1 MSVQSGL
8 GWNVVAGR
16 NRPARLRGTK
26 GGANAQGGAR
36 PKQALKRQRVST
48 DSTGSTTGAS
58 KISSDISTSPLLT
71 IEQFKSLNVD
81 DKLENIFVCL
91 HGLVTTNERLLKAEQ
106 TVFEIHNTGQVNKQR
121 IDLLAYKSIDNESRQ
136 RRNNLIFWGIPETR
150 NEDCSTVLSEFL
162 SDKLGL
168 DPDAIFIQ
176 RAHRVGRFKPRRQGS
191 GQSTPINHRPLI
203 AAFRDYPDVELVISN
218 AGKLK
223 GTRFGINRD
232 YPQEIIDARKP
243 LYKEKKELRSK
254 NPNSNISIRYPA
266 KLVMDGQVIRDMFPD
281 WARVM
286 KQNRLNMQGYTE
298 TQSIS
303 ASVSEQVFHNDEN
316 AWSDES
322 EMEHDSDLT
331 QASPGMSQPPRV
343 NRTTHGASSRPP
355 RSLFASKAD
364 HATTRVNSDV
374 DSNTPETRPPES
386 GDA

>member
-16 NRPARLRGTK
+16 NRPARFRGNK
-26 GGANAQGGAR
+26 GGTSAQGGAR

-48 DSTGSTTGAS
+48 DSTGSLMGAS
-58 KISSDISTSPLLT
+58 KTSSDNSTPPLLS

-106 TVFEIHNTGQVNKQR
+106 MVFEIHNTGQVNKQR

-150 NEDCSTVLSEFL
+150 NEDCSIVLSEFL

-176 RAHRVGRFKPRRQGS
+176 RAHRVGKFKPRRQGS
-191 GQSTPINHRPLI
+191 GQSAPINHRPLI
-203 AAFRDYPDVELVISN
+203 AALRDYPDVELVISN

-243 LYKEKKELRSK
+243 LYKEKKELKSQ

-266 KLVMDGQVIRDMFPD
+266 KLVMDGQVIRDMFPE

-286 KQNRLNMQGYTE
+286 KQNRLNTQGYTE
-298 TQSIS
+298 AQSIS
-303 ASVSEQVFHNDEN
+303 ASVNEQVFQNDEN

-322 EMEHDSDLT
+322 EMEHDSELT
-331 QASPGMSQPPRV
+331 QISPGTSQLPGT
-343 NRTTHGASSRPP
+343 NRTAHGTSTRAP
-355 RSLFASKAD
+355 RSLFTSEAD
-364 HATTRVNSDV
+364 RAVSRVNSDV
-374 DSNTPETRPPES
+374 ESNTPETRPPES